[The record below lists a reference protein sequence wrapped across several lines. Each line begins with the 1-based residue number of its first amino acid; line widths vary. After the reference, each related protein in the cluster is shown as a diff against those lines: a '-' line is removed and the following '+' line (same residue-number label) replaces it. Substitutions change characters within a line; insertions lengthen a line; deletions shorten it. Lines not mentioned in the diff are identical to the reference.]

1 MERLTREMTFEEEY
15 TLLQKEAKELFDK
28 EDGKSEPPRSH
39 NIVRRALR
47 CIKKLLA
54 EVEPYKTYEDLEE
67 QGLLL
72 RLPCKVGDTVW
83 DIKYNWVRGS
93 VVTRYDTTQNIGKKY
108 NEHIHIIFN
117 GFHGC
122 FNVKDFGKTVFL
134 TKEEAE
140 RALEERK

>member
-1 MERLTREMTFEEEY
+1 MMDRLTTKYFRPTSSIKQFNDIVLLEMY
-15 TLLQKEAKELFDK
+15 DKLKE
-28 EDGKSEPPRSH
+28 
-39 NIVRRALR
+39 
-47 CIKKLLA
+47 
-54 EVEPYKTYEDLEE
+54 YEDLEE
-67 QGLLL
+67 QGLLI

-93 VVTRYDTTQNIGKKY
+93 VVTRYDTAQNIGKKY

>member
-47 CIKKLLA
+47 SIKKLLA
-54 EVEPYKTYEDLEE
+54 EVEPYKTDEDLEE

-93 VVTRYDTTQNIGKKY
+93 VVTRYDTAQNIGKKY

-122 FNVKDFGKTVFL
+122 FNVEDFGKIVFL

-140 RALEERK
+140 RALEQRK

>member
-1 MERLTREMTFEEEY
+1 MDRLTERDSCGDVYVKQHDYIT
-15 TLLQKEAKELFDK
+15 A
-28 EDGKSEPPRSH
+28 SE
-39 NIVRRALR
+39 
-47 CIKKLLA
+47 KLC
-54 EVEPYKTYEDLEE
+54 EYEDLEE
-67 QGLLL
+67 QGLLI

-93 VVTRYDTTQNIGKKY
+93 VVTRYDTAQNIGKKY

-122 FNVKDFGKTVFL
+122 FNVKDFGKIVFL

-140 RALEERK
+140 AKLSEMEIGE